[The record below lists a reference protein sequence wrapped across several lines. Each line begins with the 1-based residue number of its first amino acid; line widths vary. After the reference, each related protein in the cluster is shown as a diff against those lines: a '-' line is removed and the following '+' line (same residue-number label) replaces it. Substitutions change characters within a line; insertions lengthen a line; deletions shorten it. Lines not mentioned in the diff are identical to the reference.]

1 MRGEYQILGEGSV
14 CGRQVVAPRRGQ
26 ALLEMVFILPFI
38 LILIMTVSEFGIYFY
53 RANVV
58 ENTTQTAGRMA
69 ARGATSTELQ
79 SFLTSQMSRLS
90 PSVTVK
96 NSSGTTIT
104 SWSSD
109 QQIEVTVTATASAV
123 MPIGVLNTFG
133 GKSNIFP
140 STFTFRSTRTVYV
153 E

>member
-1 MRGEYQILGEGSV
+1 MR
-14 CGRQVVAPRRGQ
+14 RQQGQ
-26 ALLEMVFILPFI
+26 ALLEMVFILPFV
-38 LILIMTVSEFGIYFY
+38 LILIMAVSEFGIYFY

-58 ENTTQTAGRMA
+58 ENTAQTMGRMA
-69 ARGATSTELQ
+69 ARGATQTEIQ
-79 SFLTSQMSRLS
+79 AFMNSQMSLLS
-90 PSVTVK
+90 PTVTVK

-109 QQIEVTVTATASAV
+109 QQIEMTVSATASVV

-133 GKSNIFP
+133 GKTNFFP
-140 STFTFRSTRTVYV
+140 STFTFKSTRTIYV

>member
-1 MRGEYQILGEGSV
+1 MRREHQTLGGGIV
-14 CGRQVVAPRRGQ
+14 CGRRGQ

-38 LILIMTVSEFGIYFY
+38 LILIMAVSEFGIYFY

-58 ENTTQTAGRMA
+58 ENTTQTMGRMA
-69 ARGATSTELQ
+69 ARGSTKSQLQ
-79 SFLTSQMSRLS
+79 SFLTSQMSTLG
-90 PSVTVK
+90 PSVTVY
-96 NSSGTTIT
+96 NSSGTAIT

-109 QQIEVTVTATASAV
+109 QQIKLTVTATASRV
-123 MPIGVLNTFG
+123 MPIGVLNVFG

-140 STFTFRSTRTVYV
+140 SVFIFNSTRTIYV

>member
-1 MRGEYQILGEGSV
+1 MRRGNQSL
-14 CGRQVVAPRRGQ
+14 CGRAGCGRGQ

-38 LILIMTVSEFGIYFY
+38 LILIMAVSEFGIYFY

-58 ENTTQTAGRMA
+58 ENSTQTMGRMA
-69 ARGATSTELQ
+69 ARGATKSEMQ
-79 SFLTSQMSRLS
+79 SFLTSQMSTLS
-90 PSVTVK
+90 PSVTVM
-96 NSSGTTIT
+96 NSSGTAIT

-109 QQIEVTVTATASAV
+109 QQIKLSVTATASRV
-123 MPIGVLNTFG
+123 MPIGILNVFG

-140 STFTFRSTRTVYV
+140 STFIFNSTRTIYV

>member
-1 MRGEYQILGEGSV
+1 MRRENRSLGGGSM
-14 CGRQVVAPRRGQ
+14 CSRQGQ

-38 LILIMTVSEFGIYFY
+38 LILIMAVSEFGIYFY

-58 ENTTQTAGRMA
+58 ENSTQTMGRMA
-69 ARGATSTELQ
+69 ARGATKSEMQ
-79 SFLTSQMSRLS
+79 SFLTSQMSTLS
-90 PSVTVK
+90 PSVTVM
-96 NSSGTTIT
+96 NSSGTAIT

-109 QQIEVTVTATASAV
+109 QQIKLTVTATASRV
-123 MPIGVLNTFG
+123 MPIGVLNVFG

-140 STFTFRSTRTVYV
+140 SVFIFNSTRTIYV

>member
-1 MRGEYQILGEGSV
+1 MRGGYQILGGGSV
-14 CGRQVVAPRRGQ
+14 RGRRGQ

-38 LILIMTVSEFGIYFY
+38 LILIMAVSEFGIYFY

-79 SFLTSQMSRLS
+79 SFLTSQMSKLS
-90 PSVTVK
+90 PVVTVK
-96 NSSGTTIT
+96 SSSGTTIT

-109 QQIEVTVTATASAV
+109 QQIELSVTATASVV

-133 GKSNIFP
+133 GKTNPFP
-140 STFTFRSTRTVYV
+140 STFTLKSTRTVYV